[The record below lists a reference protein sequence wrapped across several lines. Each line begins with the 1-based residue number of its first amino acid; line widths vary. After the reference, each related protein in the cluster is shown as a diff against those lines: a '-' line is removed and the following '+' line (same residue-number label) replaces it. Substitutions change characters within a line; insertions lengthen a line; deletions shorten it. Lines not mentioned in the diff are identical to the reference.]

1 MFTSTERRETATW
14 QFNIIPRLIFVAYPL
29 RCVSSG
35 HRILTFCHNRDK
47 SKALACQPAMQSEL
61 RGFWNDCVNVDE
73 RTMRLESARRWSSNR
88 YLFFTNRNTHVARSK
103 RYRRCFASS
112 IVALQMKRSQCNFSQ
127 SVFYRLILLYDVKY
141 YGGRAKESEGERG
154 RDVSSCP
161 LTRRNNTLR
170 KKLMQRASRWL
181 V

>member
-1 MFTSTERRETATW
+1 MFTSTERREIATW

-29 RCVSSG
+29 RCVRSG

-47 SKALACQPAMQSEL
+47 SKALACQSAMQSEL
-61 RGFWNDCVNVDE
+61 REFWNDCVNVDE

-103 RYRRCFASS
+103 RYRRCLLRQLLPYKWSDPNVIFRNQFFTDWFYCMTLS
-112 IVALQMKRSQCNFSQ
+112 ITER
-127 SVFYRLILLYDVKY
+127 
-141 YGGRAKESEGERG
+141 ERG
-154 RDVSSCP
+154 RDVSSCL